1 MTIDQSAQNIFWRIL
16 TGALVSLVLAI
27 VGFFGPRLYE
37 RQDRTEDLLEETDR
51 TQEAVLSR
59 LRSLEKQ
66 AHKIDDSDR
75 WHASEEMEFQKRY
88 DSEMNELRRRIG
100 KLERNYENSRP
111 MYYR

>member
-1 MTIDQSAQNIFWRIL
+1 MTIDQSAQNLFWRIL
-16 TGALVSLVLAI
+16 TGTLISLLIAI
-27 VGFFGPRLYE
+27 LGFFGPRLYE
-37 RQDRTEDLLEETDR
+37 KTDRTEDLLEETDR

-59 LRSLEKQ
+59 LRSLETQ

-100 KLERNYENSRP
+100 ILERNYENRP